1 MYFICNRTWRRNEK
15 KKQDKVSIT
24 SWMFI
29 SIIFFFPIVSGD
41 VYTVTI
47 LEIFLVLL
55 EIFLIGRT
63 LLTIIILDLA
73 AVRLWI

>member
-1 MYFICNRTWRRNEK
+1 
-15 KKQDKVSIT
+15 
-24 SWMFI
+24 MFI